1 MGESQLYRA
10 ASRKTDH
17 TPKQHNQDNDK
28 QHNQDNDFF
37 LMSRK
42 KLLKGQ
48 SPL

>member
-1 MGESQLYRA
+1 MDESQLYRD
-10 ASRKTDH
+10 ASKKTDH
-17 TPKQHNQDNDK
+17 TPK